1 MSSHDTPP
9 EGWRAE
15 STNLEELVL
24 AYLRS
29 PDASALDGP
38 HPGGITTGAGA
49 GMTAVA
55 LSPTRTTRRGRGLRG
70 LPWVTWRQHRVALLT
85 TVGLFAGLA
94 VFLVAYGLS
103 MHSAFSKLG
112 LTTCGPLTG
121 PACQAP
127 LNIFEQRYQGAA
139 MYLPR
144 FLEFVPA
151 LLGAFIGAPMV
162 ARELES
168 GTYRFAWTQG
178 RNRVRWLA
186 VKLTLISGLLVAV
199 GLGFSALFSWWFQP
213 WEPIMGRLAG
223 GESYEITGVVFAARI
238 LFGLCLGVALGTI
251 IRRTV
256 PAMLA
261 TIAVWLAVA
270 WPSVVFL
277 RPLIQTPIS
286 VPTASNSI
294 ADNAWAISTWYQNSS
309 GRHLGS
315 AGLDRLL
322 AQARAS
328 GVTTG
333 DAFQAFLGRHGWTQW
348 SSYEPN
354 SRFWHFQTVEAAAYV
369 LLSLALAALALWWI
383 DRRAA

>member
-1 MSSHDTPP
+1 
-9 EGWRAE
+9 
-15 STNLEELVL
+15 
-24 AYLRS
+24 
-29 PDASALDGP
+29 
-38 HPGGITTGAGA
+38 
-49 GMTAVA
+49 MTAVV
-55 LSPTRTTRRGRGLRG
+55 LGRLRSTRPSRGLRG
-70 LPWVTWRQHRVALLT
+70 LTWVTWRQHRVALVT
-85 TVGLFAGLA
+85 TVVLFAGLA
-94 VFLVAYGLS
+94 VFLVANGIA
-103 MHSAFSKLG
+103 MHAAFSKLG
-112 LTTCGPLTG
+112 LTSCGTLTG
-121 PACQAP
+121 RACQAP
-127 LNIFEQRYQGAA
+127 LNVFEQRYQGAA

-168 GTYRFAWTQG
+168 GSYRFAWTLG

-186 VKLTLISGLLVAV
+186 VKLTLLAAILVAV

-213 WEPIMGRLAG
+213 WEPVMGRLAG
-223 GESYEITGVVFAARI
+223 GESYEVTGVVFAARI
-238 LFGLCLGVALGTI
+238 FFGLCLGVALGTI

-261 TIAVWLAVA
+261 TIVGWLGVA

-277 RPLIQTPIS
+277 RPLIQPPVS

-294 ADNAWAISTWYQNSS
+294 ADNAWAISTWYQNGS

-333 DAFQAFLGRHGWTQW
+333 DAFQAFLARHGWTQW

-354 SRFWHFQTVEAAAYV
+354 SRFWHFQIVEGAVYV
-369 LLSLALAALALWWI
+369 VVSVALAALALWWI